1 VTGLAAL
8 QAGDPQRVGPY
19 LLLGRLG
26 SGGMGRVYLARSPG
40 GRQVAVKVIRDELA
54 EDAAFRARFAR
65 EVAAARKVGGLFT
78 APVVDASLDSP
89 VPWLV
94 TEYVPGVSLTEAVEQ
109 AGPLPDRTVLAM
121 AAGLAEGLN
130 AIHAAGVIHRDL
142 KPGNV
147 LMAPDGPRII
157 DFGISSAAEAAAL
170 TDTGVFIGS
179 PGFMSPEQAEGM
191 PVGPLSDIFSL
202 AGVLTYAARGEGPF
216 GGGETAALLYRVVH
230 GTPNLDRIPARIR
243 PLIGRCLSREARARP
258 TAAQFLAELSAA
270 YPAAADLTDWLP
282 AAVLRLSAQRT
293 AEPRPAS
300 VATGS
305 VPAAGYGGPAA
316 QQALPPLPYANQA
329 YAGQP
334 YAGQPYTGPP
344 YAGEPYA
351 GPQYSGPPER
361 PGEQPPTH
369 QRAGEPRAG
378 EPRTGEHRRE
388 RRPGRRR
395 RPRWLWAA
403 GAAVVC
409 AAVVIALVVSLGSR
423 DAPAAAGSGSSP
435 AGSMAAPGPQG
446 TPRTGDLAVAEFRVG
461 DCLTGSNMQL
471 DTTDP
476 WPKLTAAVPCS
487 RPHTAEVFFADNS
500 FWLANSPFPGASAIS
515 KAGNTACD
523 NAFRSYVG
531 VALAKSVYTWTNII
545 PDAATWPIG
554 DRALHCIAYYATP
567 SQPTGVKLTGS
578 LKESRR

>member
-500 FWLANSPFPGASAIS
+500 FWPANSPFPGASAIS